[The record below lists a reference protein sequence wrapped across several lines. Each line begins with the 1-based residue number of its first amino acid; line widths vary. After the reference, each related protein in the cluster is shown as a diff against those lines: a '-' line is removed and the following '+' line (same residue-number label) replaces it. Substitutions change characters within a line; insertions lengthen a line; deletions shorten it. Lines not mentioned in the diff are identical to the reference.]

1 LLCFWYVLHAAPK
14 GTKSANGTCSGQTVQ
29 AQIVPLSPACWPAAA
44 ATAAA
49 AAAAAAALE
58 AYHLSSTGNEFFE
71 HMQKRQQKSRQATE
85 IIAQDS
91 GKRHRQS

>member
-29 AQIVPLSPACWPAAA
+29 AQIVPLSPARWPAAA

-49 AAAAAAALE
+49 AAAAAALE
-58 AYHLSSTGNEFFE
+58 AYLLSSPGNEFFE